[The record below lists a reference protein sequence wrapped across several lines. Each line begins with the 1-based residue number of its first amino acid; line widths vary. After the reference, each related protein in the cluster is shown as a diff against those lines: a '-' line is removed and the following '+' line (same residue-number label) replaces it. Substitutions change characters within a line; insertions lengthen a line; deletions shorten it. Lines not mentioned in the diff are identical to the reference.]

1 MYHHR
6 LVISY
11 KGTSYFGWQ
20 DLGADEQK
28 PTVQASIHQ
37 ILKKICKYQRCT
49 ISAASRTD
57 AGVHAQGQVAK
68 ITIPIE
74 IESGKLLLGM
84 NSLLPDDIR
93 ILQCEPCAAEF
104 NPNKDCKSKEYH
116 YYFCTDP
123 IYNPVLSDIV
133 TDIVAHIPS
142 KSHSNTAVTDD
153 IVSFDIVP
161 LDIELMQQACKLF
174 IGEHDFYSFAR
185 RDASISSTFR
195 TIFSCEI
202 LQAQASTFGNN
213 IYYLKIVG
221 NGFLKQMVRYIAGAL
236 FALGRNQLSLSD
248 ISEALA
254 NHKEEKISSR
264 AKSRGLHLIQ
274 IVYN

>member
-11 KGTSYFGWQ
+11 KGTGYFGWQ
-20 DLGADEQK
+20 DLGASEKK
-28 PTVQASIHQ
+28 PTVQASIKQ
-37 ILKKICKYQRCT
+37 ILQKICKYQSCA

-57 AGVHAQGQVAK
+57 AGVHAQGQVVK
-68 ITIPIE
+68 ITIAIA
-74 IESGKLLLGM
+74 IESRKLLLGM

-104 NPNKDCKSKEYH
+104 NSNRDSKSKEYH

-123 IYNPVLSDIV
+123 IYNPALN
-133 TDIVAHIPS
+133 DIVAHIPS
-142 KSHSNTAVTDD
+142 SSKSSATEL
-153 IVSFDIVP
+153 
-161 LDIELMQQACKLF
+161 LDIELMQRACKLF

-185 RDASISSTFR
+185 RDANISSTFR

-202 LQAQASTFGNN
+202 LRAQPSTFCNE

-236 FALGRNQLSLSD
+236 FALGRHQLSLSS

-254 NHKEEKISSR
+254 NHKEEKISSKAR
-264 AKSRGLHLIQ
+264 SQGLHLIQ
-274 IVYN
+274 ICY

>member
-20 DLGADEQK
+20 DLGTSEQK
-28 PTVQASIHQ
+28 STVQASIHQ
-37 ILKKICKYQRCT
+37 ILKKICKYQSCT

-57 AGVHAQGQVAK
+57 SGVHAQGQVVK
-68 ITIPIE
+68 ITIATA

-104 NPNKDCKSKEYH
+104 NPNKDSKSKEYH

-123 IYNPVLSDIV
+123 IYNPVLN
-133 TDIVAHIPS
+133 DIVAHIPS
-142 KSHSNTAVTDD
+142 NSKASA
-153 IVSFDIVP
+153 IGP
-161 LDIELMQQACKLF
+161 LDIDLMQQACKLF
-174 IGEHDFYSFAR
+174 IGEHDFYNFAR
-185 RDASISSTFR
+185 RDANIGSTFR
-195 TIFSCEI
+195 TIINCEI
-202 LQAQASTFGNN
+202 LQAQPSTFDDK

-221 NGFLKQMVRYIAGAL
+221 SGFLRHMVRYIAGAL
-236 FALGRNQLSLSD
+236 FALGRSQLNPSD
-248 ISEALA
+248 ISEALKD
-254 NHKEEKISSR
+254 HKKEKIGPR
-264 AKSRGLHLIQ
+264 AKSHGLHLIQ
-274 IVYN
+274 ICY

>member
-6 LVISY
+6 LVVSY
-11 KGTSYFGWQ
+11 KGTRYFGWQ
-20 DLGADEQK
+20 DLGTSEQK

-37 ILKKICKYQRCT
+37 VLKKICKYQSCT

-57 AGVHAQGQVAK
+57 SGVHAQGQVVK
-68 ITIPIE
+68 ITIAIV

-104 NPNKDCKSKEYH
+104 NPNKDSKSKEYH

-123 IYNPVLSDIV
+123 IYNPVLN
-133 TDIVAHIPS
+133 DIVAHIS
-142 KSHSNTAVTDD
+142 SNDKASATG
-153 IVSFDIVP
+153 P
-161 LDIELMQQACKLF
+161 LDIELMQRACKLF
-174 IGEHDFYSFAR
+174 VGEHDFYNFAR
-185 RDASISSTFR
+185 RDANIGSTFR

-202 LQAQASTFGNN
+202 LQAQASTFGNK

-221 NGFLKQMVRYIAGAL
+221 NGFLRHMIRYIAGAL
-236 FALGRNQLSLSD
+236 FALGRSQLSLSG
-248 ISEALA
+248 ISEALVD
-254 NHKEEKISSR
+254 HKEEKISPR
-264 AKSRGLHLIQ
+264 AKSRGLHLIR
-274 IVYN
+274 ICY

>member
-20 DLGADEQK
+20 DLGTGEQK

-37 ILKKICKYQRCT
+37 VLKKICKYQSCA

-57 AGVHAQGQVAK
+57 AGVHGQGQVVK
-68 ITIPIE
+68 ITIAIA

-104 NPNKDCKSKEYH
+104 NPNKDSKSKEYH

-123 IYNPVLSDIV
+123 IYNPVLN
-133 TDIVAHIPS
+133 DIVAHVPS
-142 KSHSNTAVTDD
+142 NSPSNSKASATEPLD
-153 IVSFDIVP
+153 IAA
-161 LDIELMQQACKLF
+161 LDIELMQRACKLF

-202 LQAQASTFGNN
+202 LQVQPSTFGNK

-248 ISEALA
+248 ISEALV

-264 AKSRGLHLIQ
+264 ALTPLNS
-274 IVYN
+274 

>member
-11 KGTSYFGWQ
+11 KGTRYFGWQ
-20 DLGADEQK
+20 DLGTGQQK

-37 ILKKICKYQRCT
+37 ILKKICKYQSCT

-57 AGVHAQGQVAK
+57 SGVHAQGQVVK
-68 ITIPIE
+68 ITIPIA

-104 NPNKDCKSKEYH
+104 NSNKDSKSKEYH

-123 IYNPVLSDIV
+123 IHNPVLNDFIEHTPPNGKISI
-133 TDIVAHIPS
+133 TE
-142 KSHSNTAVTDD
+142 
-153 IVSFDIVP
+153 P
-161 LDIELMQQACKLF
+161 LDIELMQRACKLF
-174 IGEHDFYSFAR
+174 VGEHDFYRFAK
-185 RDASISSTFR
+185 RDVNIGSTCR

-202 LQAQASTFGNN
+202 LPAQPLTFGNK
-213 IYYLKIVG
+213 IYYIKIVG
-221 NGFLKQMVRYIAGAL
+221 NGFLRHLIRYIAGAL
-236 FALGRNQLSLSD
+236 FALGRSQISLSD
-248 ISEALA
+248 ISEALV
-254 NHKEEKISSR
+254 NHKGEKISSKAR
-264 AKSRGLHLIQ
+264 SRGLHLIH
-274 IVYN
+274 ICY

>member
-1 MYHHR
+1 MYYHR

-11 KGTSYFGWQ
+11 KGTNYFGWQ
-20 DLGADEQK
+20 DLGTSEQK

-37 ILKKICKYQRCT
+37 VLKKICKYQSCT

-68 ITIPIE
+68 ITIPIA
-74 IESGKLLLGM
+74 IDSGKLQRGM

-93 ILQCEPCAAEF
+93 ILQCEPCTAEF
-104 NPNKDCKSKEYH
+104 NSNKDSKSKEYH

-123 IYNPVLSDIV
+123 IYNPVLNDIV
-133 TDIVAHIPS
+133 MPIPS
-142 KSHSNTAVTDD
+142 NSPSNSKALATE
-153 IVSFDIVP
+153 P
-161 LDIELMQQACKLF
+161 LDIEFMQRACKLF
-174 IGEHDFYSFAR
+174 IGEHDFYSFER
-185 RDASISSTFR
+185 RDANISSTVR

-202 LQAQASTFGNN
+202 LQVQPLTFGNN
-213 IYYLKIVG
+213 IYYIKIVG
-221 NGFLKQMVRYIAGAL
+221 NGFLKQMVRYLAGAL

-248 ISEALA
+248 ISEALV

-274 IVYN
+274 ICY

>member
-20 DLGADEQK
+20 DLGTSEQK

-37 ILKKICKYQRCT
+37 ILRKICKYQSCT

-57 AGVHAQGQVAK
+57 SGVHAQGQVVK
-68 ITIPIE
+68 IAIAIA
-74 IESGKLLLGM
+74 IESGKLLRGM

-104 NPNKDCKSKEYH
+104 NSNKDSKSKEYH

-123 IYNPVLSDIV
+123 IYNPVLN
-133 TDIVAHIPS
+133 DIVAHIPS
-142 KSHSNTAVTDD
+142 NSKAIATE
-153 IVSFDIVP
+153 P
-161 LDIELMQQACKLF
+161 LDIELMQRACKLF

-185 RDASISSTFR
+185 RDANIGSTFR

-202 LQAQASTFGNN
+202 LRAQPSTFGNE

-236 FALGRNQLSLSD
+236 FALGRNQLGLND
-248 ISEALA
+248 ISEALV
-254 NHKEEKISSR
+254 NNKEEKISSR
-264 AKSRGLHLIQ
+264 AKSRGLHLIK
-274 IVYN
+274 ISY

>member
-11 KGTSYFGWQ
+11 KGTGYFGWQ

-37 ILKKICKYQRCT
+37 ILKKICKYQSCT

-104 NPNKDCKSKEYH
+104 NPNKDSKSKEYH
-116 YYFCTDP
+116 YYFCTGP
-123 IYNPVLSDIV
+123 IYNPVLNDIVADIV
-133 TDIVAHIPS
+133 THIPP

-153 IVSFDIVP
+153 IVSFDIEP
-161 LDIELMQQACKLF
+161 LDIELMQRACKLF

-185 RDASISSTFR
+185 RDSSIVSTFR
-195 TIFSCEI
+195 TVFSCEI
-202 LQAQASTFGNN
+202 VQVQASTFGNN
-213 IYYLKIVG
+213 IYYLKVVG

-236 FALGRNQLSLSD
+236 FALGKNQLTLSD

-254 NHKEEKISSR
+254 NHKEEKISSK

>member
-1 MYHHR
+1 MYYHR

-20 DLGADEQK
+20 DLGASEKK

-37 ILKKICKYQRCT
+37 VLKKICKYQTCT

-57 AGVHAQGQVAK
+57 AGVHAQGQVVK
-68 ITIPIE
+68 ITIAIA
-74 IESGKLLLGM
+74 IESGKILLGM

-104 NPNKDCKSKEYH
+104 NSNKDSKSKEYH

-123 IYNPVLSDIV
+123 IYNPVLN
-133 TDIVAHIPS
+133 DIVAHIPS
-142 KSHSNTAVTDD
+142 NRKASATE
-153 IVSFDIVP
+153 P
-161 LDIELMQQACKLF
+161 LDIELMQRACKLF

-185 RDASISSTFR
+185 RDANISSTSR

-202 LQAQASTFGNN
+202 LRAQPSAFGNQ

-236 FALGRNQLSLSD
+236 FALGRNQLSLSG
-248 ISEALA
+248 ISEALV

-264 AKSRGLHLIQ
+264 ARSRGLHLIQ
-274 IVYN
+274 ICY

>member
-20 DLGADEQK
+20 DLGTGEQK
-28 PTVQASIHQ
+28 ATVQASIHQ
-37 ILKKICKYQRCT
+37 ILRKICKYQNCT

-57 AGVHAQGQVAK
+57 SGVHAQGQVVK
-68 ITIPIE
+68 ITIAIA
-74 IESGKLLLGM
+74 IESEKLLRGM

-104 NPNKDCKSKEYH
+104 NPNTDSKSKEYH

-123 IYNPVLSDIV
+123 IYNPVLNDF
-133 TDIVAHIPS
+133 VAHISSDS
-142 KSHSNTAVTDD
+142 KASTTGPV
-153 IVSFDIVP
+153 
-161 LDIELMQQACKLF
+161 DIELMQRACKLF
-174 IGEHDFYSFAR
+174 TGGHDFYNFAR
-185 RDASISSTFR
+185 RDVNIGSTFR
-195 TIFSCEI
+195 TIISCEI
-202 LQAQASTFGNN
+202 LQAEPAIFSNN

-221 NGFLKQMVRYIAGAL
+221 NGFLRHMIRYIAGAL

-248 ISEALA
+248 ISEALVD
-254 NHKEEKISSR
+254 HKEKKISPR
-264 AKSRGLHLIQ
+264 AKSHGLHLIQ
-274 IVYN
+274 ICY

>member
-11 KGTSYFGWQ
+11 KGTNYFGWQ

-28 PTVQASIHQ
+28 PTVQASIQ
-37 ILKKICKYQRCT
+37 QVLNKICKYQSCT

-57 AGVHAQGQVAK
+57 AGVHAQGQVVK
-68 ITIPIE
+68 ITIPME
-74 IESGKLLLGM
+74 IESEKLLLGM

-93 ILQCEPCAAEF
+93 VLQCETCAAEF
-104 NPNKDCKSKEYH
+104 NSNKDSKSKEYH
-116 YYFCTDP
+116 YYFCTDT
-123 IYNPVLSDIV
+123 IYNPVLN
-133 TDIVAHIPS
+133 DIVAPVPFNS
-142 KSHSNTAVTDD
+142 LPNNKAS
-153 IVSFDIVP
+153 VSSTEQ

-174 IGEHDFYSFAR
+174 IGKHDFYSFAR
-185 RDASISSTFR
+185 RDANISSTFR
-195 TIFSCEI
+195 TIFRCEI
-202 LQAQASTFGNN
+202 LQAQPSTFGNN

-248 ISEALA
+248 ISEALV
-254 NHKEEKISSR
+254 NHKEEKISSK
-264 AKSRGLHLIQ
+264 AKSQGLHLIQ
-274 IVYN
+274 ICY